1 MTTDGGQLEFRLKEV
16 DLDGQQL
23 VGLDPHGAPETI
35 PLSRVEAVWHRR
47 PLVWRSAAVWIG
59 GGIAGGLLGSIEGV
73 LSALLGALFGFVG
86 GAFVSWLLHDSRALY
101 EWTEMYGGGAA

>member
-73 LSALLGALFGFVG
+73 LSALFGALFGFVG
-86 GAFVSWLLHDSRALY
+86 GAFVSWLLHETKQRPKQSEIGRAHV
-101 EWTEMYGGGAA
+101 